1 MAFDT
6 LTYAKKLQ
14 ESGVPSQQAEA
25 HAEALK
31 DLVESNLATK
41 QDIESVRLEIEL
53 LRGEFRHDPKETNT
67 GFRRDMKEMGS
78 RLRRDMKEMGSR
90 LRRDMKEMETGL
102 RHDMKEMDTG
112 LRHQI
117 ELVRRDI
124 LIKLGGIVVAGVT
137 VLAAMIGVVIALV
150 A

>member
-1 MAFDT
+1 MRRFLQFGSRRKHAMAFDT

-14 ESGVPSQQAEA
+14 ESGVPSRQAEA

-31 DLVESNLATK
+31 DLVEGNLATK

-53 LRGEFRHDPKETNT
+53 LRRDMK
-67 GFRRDMKEMGS
+67 RDMKEMDS
-78 RLRRDMKEMGSR
+78 
-90 LRRDMKEMETGL
+90 GL
-102 RHDMKEMDTG
+102 RHE
-112 LRHQI
+112 I
-117 ELVRRDI
+117 ELLRRDI

-137 VLAAMIGVVIALV
+137 VLAAMIGVVIALIQ